1 MKLSLLAAVVAA
13 FASGV
18 SAADAVKGA
27 AEGFAKG
34 VSGGGRAGAVYPKT
48 NQELISYLGDNSPRT
63 IVLTKTFDFRGT
75 EGPGNSDGCKPWGN
89 GATCQIAI
97 NGANSW
103 CDREQPKAPKVKNI
117 RYDKAGVNPI
127 VIKSNKSLIGQGSK
141 GVIIGKGVKMVS
153 GAKNIIIQ
161 NVRFTN
167 INPQF
172 VWGGDAITINDADM
186 IWIDHVTV
194 DLIGRQQLVL
204 GTQASRRVTVSNCEF
219 NGATSWSATCDGHHY
234 WGMYFTGNNDMI
246 TFKNN
251 YVHHMSGRAPKVQQ
265 NTLLHAVNNYFYAN
279 SGHAFETAAGGN
291 VLAEG
296 NVFQNVKNPLE
307 NNGGQIFA
315 AGNGQD
321 GACRG
326 PLGRNCVPN
335 AYGST
340 PKMPGTSAGFLNNF
354 KGKNIAG
361 ASSANDAKRVMQTA
375 GFGRI

>member
-1 MKLSLLAAVVAA
+1 MKLSVLAAVVAA

-34 VSGGGRAGAVYPKT
+34 VTGGGKAAAVYPNNLKELT
-48 NQELISYLGDNSPRT
+48 NYLSDNAART
-63 IVLTKTFDFRGT
+63 IVLTKTFDFRNS
-75 EGPGNSDGCKPWGN
+75 EGQATSQGCMPWGS
-89 GATCQIAI
+89 GSTCQIAI
-97 NGANSW
+97 NGAGNW
-103 CDREQPKAPKVKNI
+103 CGREQPKAPKVNKI
-117 RYDKAGVNPI
+117 TYDAAGNNPL

-167 INPQF
+167 INPKY

-251 YVHHMSGRAPKVQQ
+251 YVHHMSGRAPKVQE

-321 GACRG
+321 GACKG

-340 PKMPGTSAGFLNNF
+340 PKMPGTSTGFLANF
-354 KGKNIAG
+354 KGKNVAAA
-361 ASSANDAKRVMQTA
+361 ASADAAKKVQQSA